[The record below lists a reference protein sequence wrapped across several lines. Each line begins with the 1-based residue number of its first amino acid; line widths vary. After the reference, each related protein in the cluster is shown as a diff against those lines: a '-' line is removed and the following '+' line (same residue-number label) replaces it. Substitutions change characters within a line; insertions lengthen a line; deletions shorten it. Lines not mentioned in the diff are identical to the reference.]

1 MMLPKALFAG
11 NAVAVL
17 IIVRIKG
24 YNLSISFVIY
34 RWKIEYGKVWQH
46 LSGDLIG
53 QTQVA
58 YAHISEKESL
68 PLSHPLDAHFAV
80 AGLQVIS
87 YCIIQL
93 IFHCGFITSTR

>member
-1 MMLPKALFAG
+1 MMLPRALFVG
-11 NAVAVL
+11 NAIAVL
-17 IIVRIKG
+17 ITVSIKLG
-24 YNLSISFVIY
+24 SNASISFVIY

-46 LSGDLIG
+46 LSGELIG

-80 AGLQVIS
+80 AGLQVS
-87 YCIIQL
+87 YCITQS